1 MNVKNYIKIGDIEN
15 VHNFDFNLYYKPE
28 LNIYFVK

>member
-15 VHNFDFNLYYKPE
+15 VHNFDFNLYYKFD
-28 LNIYFVK
+28 IYFVK